1 MAPPTRTNEPRYPI
15 QAVAARTGLTPPL
28 LRAWERR
35 YAVVEPE
42 RAEGG
47 ERLYSDRQ
55 IHHLNLLRMLT
66 QHGHRIS
73 RIAKVPTA
81 ELERLL
87 LDVGI
92 SPFDAPVRAE
102 NADLEHVLFGRG
114 LAAVNAL
121 DVNMLEA
128 EIERAKTVLSPL
140 AMIDSVL
147 CPLIRRAEAIPARG
161 PVVQAA
167 AQALIEL
174 LTEAARSVA
183 RVVGPLGSGRS
194 MVIWNLGAVRD
205 ASLAMAAATASLQGM
220 RAEILHDSADGQEIA
235 DYVLAEPATGLVVS
249 LPCHVDADEA
259 FAALTALR
267 KRLSREHLIFCVA
280 PMPEVFARVED
291 IPGLEVCANFRDL
304 AELIDTNRS

>member
-1 MAPPTRTNEPRYPI
+1 MDPTIRTNEARYPI

-35 YAVVEPE
+35 YGVVEPD
-42 RAEGG
+42 RGEGG

-55 IHHLNLLRMLT
+55 VHHLNLLRMLT
-66 QHGHRIS
+66 QNGHRIS
-73 RIAKVPTA
+73 RIAKLPTA

-92 SPFDAPVRAE
+92 SPYDTVVRAE

-121 DVNMLEA
+121 DVDMLES
-128 EIERAKTVLSPL
+128 EVERARTVLSPL
-140 AMIDSVL
+140 ALIDSVL
-147 CPLIRRAEAIPARG
+147 CPLIRRAEEIPARG

-167 AQALIEL
+167 AQGLIEL
-174 LTEAARSVA
+174 LTEVARSVA
-183 RVVGPLGSGRS
+183 RVVGPLGSGRA
-194 MVIWNLGAVRD
+194 MVIWNLGSVRD

-220 RAEILHDSADGQEIA
+220 RAEILHDTADDEDIA
-235 DYVLAEPATGLVVS
+235 EYVQAEPTTSVVVS
-249 LPCHVDADEA
+249 LPCHVDPDEA
-259 FAALTALR
+259 FSALTSLR
-267 KRLSREHLIFCVA
+267 ERLAPDHQIFCVA
-280 PMPEVFARVED
+280 PIAEVFSRVEE
-291 IPGLEVCANFRDL
+291 IPGLEVCSNFRDL

>member
-1 MAPPTRTNEPRYPI
+1 MDPTIRKNEPRYPI

-28 LRAWERR
+28 LRTWERR

-42 RAEGG
+42 RGEGG

-55 IHHLNLLRMLT
+55 IYHLNLLGMLT
-66 QHGHRIS
+66 RYGHRIS
-73 RIAKVPTA
+73 GIANVPTA

-92 SPFDAPVRAE
+92 SPFDKPVRAE
-102 NADLEHVLFGRG
+102 NSDLEHVLFGRG

-121 DVNMLEA
+121 DVDMLES
-128 EIERAKTVLSPL
+128 EIDRARTVLSPL
-140 AMIDSVL
+140 ALIDSVL
-147 CPLIRRAEAIPARG
+147 CPLIRRAEQIPIRG
-161 PVVQAA
+161 PVVQAS

-174 LTEAARSVA
+174 LTEVARSVA
-183 RVVGPLGSGRS
+183 RVVGPLGSGRA
-194 MVIWNLGAVRD
+194 MVIWNLGSVRD

-220 RAEILHDSADGQEIA
+220 RAEILHDSADGQDIA
-235 DYVLAEPATGLVVS
+235 DYVHTDPTTSVVVS
-249 LPCHVDADEA
+249 LPCHVDPDQASDT
-259 FAALTALR
+259 LTSLR
-267 KRLSREHLIFCVA
+267 KKLDREHLIFCVA
-280 PMPEVFARVED
+280 PVAEVFARVEE